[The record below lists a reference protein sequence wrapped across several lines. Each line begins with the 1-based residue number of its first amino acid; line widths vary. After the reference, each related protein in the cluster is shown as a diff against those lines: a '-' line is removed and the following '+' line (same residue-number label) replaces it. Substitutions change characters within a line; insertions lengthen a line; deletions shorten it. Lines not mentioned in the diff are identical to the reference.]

1 MSLKK
6 HFEDLRGQTG
16 GAQGKAAICCD
27 IFKVQ
32 EREAVSDTHT
42 VTGSV
47 LSEIRGSPAATKSI
61 AV

>member
-42 VTGSV
+42 Q
-47 LSEIRGSPAATKSI
+47 
-61 AV
+61 

>member
-42 VTGSV
+42 RRPEAFYQKSGEAPQQ
-47 LSEIRGSPAATKSI
+47 LSL
-61 AV
+61 